1 MLHLEPA
8 LHLVIL
14 LAEIYFLASSSSSSS
29 LRFLVA
35 LEKFKKGLVLSV
47 EPLLVLFRF
56 IVALLFACLV
66 MDVHVDL
73 IRRILF
79 SLVLLSMLTSAIFA
93 GVRRLLSITDAALR
107 RSQLNLDWIKNA
119 LAMFADSLAKREL
132 TRLLGLVALL
142 FIFIDYLLISIVFV

>member
-14 LAEIYFLASSSSSSS
+14 LAEIYFLASSSSS

-56 IVALLFACLV
+56 IVALLFARLV

-79 SLVLLSMLTSAIFA
+79 SLVLLSMLTSAIFS

-107 RSQLNLDWIKNA
+107 RSQLHLDWIKNA
-119 LAMFADSLAKREL
+119 LTMLADSLTKREL

-142 FIFIDYLLISIVFV
+142 FLLVNCLLISIVFV